1 MTSGTKYAL
10 IPLIKFGPMKRI
22 FLIAVMLASFGVAGF
37 SQQKKLK
44 DLVGRWEIVGEQNT
58 GACLEVIDSST
69 MVLIY
74 NGEKKK
80 IIDYKI
86 DFSKSP
92 IWFDFSTGDS
102 SSIVTVK
109 SLLEIMNDNMIKW
122 QLFIDEDRTTH
133 FSSSKGEMFYLR
145 KAIPGTN
152 TGIVVNSN

>member
-1 MTSGTKYAL
+1 
-10 IPLIKFGPMKRI
+10 MKRI
-22 FLIAVMLASFGVAGF
+22 LLAAVMLASFGVTGF

-44 DLVGRWEIVGEQNT
+44 DLIGRWEIVGEQNT

-69 MVLIY
+69 LVLIY
-74 NGEKKK
+74 NGEKRK
-80 IIDYKI
+80 ITDYKI

-102 SSIVTVK
+102 SSIVKVK

-122 QLFIDEDRTTH
+122 QLFTDEDRTLH
-133 FSSSKGEMFYLR
+133 FSSSKGELFYLR

-152 TGIVVNSN
+152 TGIAVNSN

>member
-1 MTSGTKYAL
+1 
-10 IPLIKFGPMKRI
+10 MKKI
-22 FLIAVMLASFGVAGF
+22 LLAAVMITTFGVAGF

-44 DLVGRWEIVGEQNT
+44 ELVGRWEIVGEQNP
-58 GACLEVIDSST
+58 GASLEVIDSST

-80 IIDYKI
+80 IIEYKI

-102 SSIVTVK
+102 SSVVTVK

-122 QLFIDEDRTTH
+122 QLFVDEDRTAH
-133 FSSSKGEMFYLR
+133 FSSSRGEMFYLR

-152 TGIVVNSN
+152 AGIVVSRN